1 MIVIAIAITTMM
13 MMMMIVVFPL
23 FTIGIPIRCHD
34 FSLVFRS
41 GEDGAAKR

>member
-1 MIVIAIAITTMM
+1 MIVIAIAITT

>member
-1 MIVIAIAITTMM
+1 MIVIAIAITT
-13 MMMMIVVFPL
+13 MMIVVFPL